1 VRFSGLDRRFFSIHA
16 FVLAVLLGSFGG
28 RSIAQTPL
36 EYASDGLHEVVV
48 TGRGTNDEEALK
60 SAFVTALER
69 TVGAIVH
76 SSTVSRNFQIE
87 SDVQRLLTNGCID
100 SYDEISSSESRGVVS
115 KTIRARVRRG
125 LVADWMRR
133 SGWSGQADLNDT
145 WARLATTIRSRKQAL
160 EMLHD
165 KVPAIRDALY
175 RTAPVDL
182 STGLEL
188 DGGSVSPPFTE
199 ENLDGEVLCVW
210 AATFRPDFE
219 FWENHAAPLLAAC
232 FEALCEKKARLFL
245 NMETGPAGLPA
256 SGGFA
261 RIANRRWQRFT
272 PGVPPPWAGARPV
285 SAPPHAPNCIALETR
300 TTHAES
306 LDLTL
311 YFFTPEVYQRILS
324 LRPIHDAE
332 GNLVSEPERF
342 GVLRCGLRAR
352 LEFSDGSSKT
362 FAVVQPSPLFQILP
376 LPWTGGV
383 QAAYCGPFLF
393 PSLFGDEIHL
403 AGLAGPGAPRTRNP
417 RLRTFL
423 DRGRSC
429 AAGRWRGGA
438 TFARDHRIPTGP
450 SLRNAADM
458 GNRRRGD
465 CAPGLRPPTRRTPP
479 HPPSCCRTH
488 HRRAPSGTG
497 RRRVVEKIPQ
507 AALRLNHRSTPCTT
521 IPPF

>member
-1 VRFSGLDRRFFSIHA
+1 MFFPGMRHRFFHVSA
-16 FVLAVLLGSFGG
+16 LLLVVLLVVLCGRATAQSPSGS
-28 RSIAQTPL
+28 
-36 EYASDGLHEVVV
+36 ASDGLHEVVV
-48 TGRGTNDEEALK
+48 TGRGTNDEEALR

-100 SYDEISSSESRGVVS
+100 SYDEISSSESNGVVS

-160 EMLHD
+160 EMLHE

-182 STGLEL
+182 ATGREL
-188 DGGSVSPPFTE
+188 QGGSVPPPFTE
-199 ENLDGEVLCVW
+199 ETLDGEVLCVW

-232 FEALCEKKARLFL
+232 FEVLSEKKGRLFL
-245 NMETGPAGLPA
+245 NMETGPAGLPVT
-256 SGGFA
+256 GGFN

-272 PGVPPPWAGARPV
+272 PGAPPPWADALPV
-285 SAPPHAPNCIALETR
+285 SAPPHAPHCIALETR

-311 YFFTPEVYQRILS
+311 YFFTPEVFQRILS
-324 LRPIHDAE
+324 PRPIHDAE
-332 GNLVSEPERF
+332 GKLVSEPERF
-342 GVLRCGLRAR
+342 GVLRYGLRAQ

-376 LPWTGGV
+376 LPWPGGM

-393 PSLFGDEIHL
+393 PSMFSDGWQDKSAWPAWQGPVRPARKTPGFAPFLIEGGRVQRADGEAARHLREIIESRRAHLFQIPPTWETEDEVIVPLVFDLQLDELRHI
-403 AGLAGPGAPRTRNP
+403 R
-417 RLRTFL
+417 RLVVEPIR
-423 DRGRSC
+423 
-429 AAGRWRGGA
+429 
-438 TFARDHRIPTGP
+438 
-450 SLRNAADM
+450 
-458 GNRRRGD
+458 
-465 CAPGLRPPTRRTPP
+465 CAPPPDPGVRESLKKFLKGL
-479 HPPSCCRTH
+479 
-488 HRRAPSGTG
+488 
-497 RRRVVEKIPQ
+497 
-507 AALRLNHRSTPCTT
+507 LD
-521 IPPF
+521 

>member
-1 VRFSGLDRRFFSIHA
+1 MRHRLFPISALVLVGLFVVLSGLA
-16 FVLAVLLGSFGG
+16 P
-28 RSIAQTPL
+28 AQSPS
-36 EYASDGLHEVVV
+36 ESASDGLHEVVV
-48 TGRGTNDEEALK
+48 TGRGTTDEEALRA
-60 SAFVTALER
+60 AFVTALER

-100 SYDEISSSESRGVVS
+100 SYDEISSSESNGVVS

-133 SGWSGQADLNDT
+133 SGWSGQANLNDT

-175 RTAPVDL
+175 STVLVDL
-182 STGLEL
+182 STGREV
-188 DGGSVSPPFTE
+188 DGGSVPPPFTE

-261 RIANRRWQRFT
+261 RIATRRWQRFT
-272 PGVPPPWAGARPV
+272 PGVPPPWADARPV
-285 SAPPHAPNCIALETR
+285 SAPPHAPHCIALETR

-306 LDLTL
+306 LDLSL
-311 YFFTPEVYQRILS
+311 YFFTPEVFQRILS
-324 LRPIHDAE
+324 PRPIHDAE
-332 GNLVSEPERF
+332 GKLVAAPERF
-342 GVLRCGLRAR
+342 GVIRCGLRAR
-352 LEFSDGSSKT
+352 LEFSDGSAKT
-362 FAVVQPSPLFQILP
+362 FAVVQPSPLFQMLP
-376 LPWTGGV
+376 LPWPGGV

-393 PSLFGDEIHL
+393 PALHSDGWQDKSAWPAWQGPVRPARGTPGFAPFLIEGGRVQRADGEAARHLREIIDSRRGHLYELPPTWETDDEVIVPLVFDLQLDELRRIRRL
-403 AGLAGPGAPRTRNP
+403 AVEPVTGAPP
-417 RLRTFL
+417 LEPGVGESLKKFLKRLF
-423 DRGRSC
+423 D
-429 AAGRWRGGA
+429 
-438 TFARDHRIPTGP
+438 
-450 SLRNAADM
+450 
-458 GNRRRGD
+458 
-465 CAPGLRPPTRRTPP
+465 
-479 HPPSCCRTH
+479 
-488 HRRAPSGTG
+488 
-497 RRRVVEKIPQ
+497 
-507 AALRLNHRSTPCTT
+507 
-521 IPPF
+521 